1 MKGLNIACW
10 NARGIMPGA
19 LYVDHLLNKNDI
31 DILGISEHWLF
42 PHSLNFLGSINVKYD
57 YASVCDNDLC
67 TPHHVVDVM
76 LEEKG
81 VLPYYG
87 TNGYLTA
94 SQTSTRETTELSE
107 SI

>member
-57 YASVCDNDLC
+57 YVAVCDNDLC
-67 TPHHVVDVM
+67 TPPSCNGCYARG
-76 LEEKG
+76 KG
-81 VLPYYG
+81 ALPYYG
-87 TNGYLTA
+87 TKHYLTA
-94 SQTSTRETTELSE
+94 SQILT
-107 SI
+107 